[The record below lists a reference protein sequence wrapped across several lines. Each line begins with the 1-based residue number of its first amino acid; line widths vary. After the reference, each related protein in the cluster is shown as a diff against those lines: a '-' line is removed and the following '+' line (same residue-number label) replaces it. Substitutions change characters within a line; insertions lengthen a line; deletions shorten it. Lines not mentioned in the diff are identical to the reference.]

1 MAGDEVDGMDAN
13 VVALVREPPMQ
24 PLIQPYLAGRLS
36 PEAAA
41 RFEETLLESRELQ
54 DAVALHRAMRDG
66 LESMGQVPHAE
77 PAAAPEGV
85 FSKWRRWLLGV

>member
-1 MAGDEVDGMDAN
+1 MAEGGEDGNAN
-13 VVALVREPPMQ
+13 VVAMVRDPPML

-41 RFEETLLESRELQ
+41 RFEEALLESRELQ

-66 LESMGQVPHAE
+66 LESMGQVPHAPE
-77 PAAAPEGV
+77 PAKQTTI
-85 FSKWRRWLLGV
+85 SRWRRWLLGV

>member
-1 MAGDEVDGMDAN
+1 MAGEIDEVEAN
-13 VVALVREPPMQ
+13 VVALTRESPMQ

-41 RFEETLLESRELQ
+41 RFEEQLLESRELQ

-66 LESMGQVPHAE
+66 LESMGQVPHAPE
-77 PAAAPEGV
+77 PARETTLA
-85 FSKWRRWLLGV
+85 KWRRWLLGV

>member
-1 MAGDEVDGMDAN
+1 MDAN
-13 VVALVREPPMQ
+13 VVALTREPPMQ

-41 RFEETLLESRELQ
+41 RFEEALLESRELQ

-66 LESMGQVPHAE
+66 LESMGQVPHAPE
-77 PAAAPEGV
+77 PAKETVIA
-85 FSKWRRWLLGV
+85 KWRRWLLGV

>member
-1 MAGDEVDGMDAN
+1 MEGEVDGMDAN
-13 VVALVREPPMQ
+13 VIALVREPPMQ

-41 RFEETLLESRELQ
+41 RFEEMLLESRELQ

-66 LESMGQVPHAE
+66 LESMGQVPHAPE
-77 PAAAPEGV
+77 PVGETV
-85 FSKWRRWLLGV
+85 LSKWRRWLLGV

>member
-1 MAGDEVDGMDAN
+1 MAGEVDDVEAN
-13 VVALVREPPMQ
+13 VVALTREPPMQ

-41 RFEETLLESRELQ
+41 RFEEALLESRELQ

-66 LESMGQVPHAE
+66 LESMGQVPHA
-77 PAAAPEGV
+77 PETPKE
-85 FSKWRRWLLGV
+85 SAMAKWRRWLLGV